1 MSKVDLVLL
10 GLLSE
15 APRHGY
21 DIKQQ
26 IEHRHM
32 ESWVG
37 ITMPAIYKG
46 LTRLEG
52 KNDLSAH
59 SESTATHPDR
69 KVYSITEQ
77 GRETFQRLLHESLRE
92 PEHPFFR
99 LLMGFGFSH
108 LSEKQALLD
117 SLAQRQERMTVLSAE
132 VDETKRELSE
142 RNCGPE
148 TSVEIVQYYIDLIE
162 MERKWLKRVHAHI
175 ESVEPWPEGVFK
187 R

>member
-32 ESWVG
+32 EGWVG

-52 KNDLSAH
+52 KNDLSAR

-77 GRETFQRLLHESLRE
+77 GRETFQHLLHESLTE
-92 PEHPFFR
+92 LEHPYFR

-108 LSEKQALLD
+108 LSEKQALLE
-117 SLAQRQERMTVLSAE
+117 SLALRQERIKALKVE
-132 VDETKRELSE
+132 VKETKKEMRK
-142 RNCGPE
+142 RDCIPE
-148 TSVEIVQYYIDLIE
+148 TATEIVQYYIDLIE
-162 MERKWLKRVHAHI
+162 LERKWLKRVHAQI
-175 ESVEPWPEGVFK
+175 EGLDAWPEGVFK